1 MGGFSKGINPFFDP
15 FFTLKRRDAMNLTAN
30 YRCEEQV
37 THMNYFPQ
45 AELFSL
51 YFKDG
56 SEMEFTDCDMSEILC
71 FVRNAIKC
79 DLSQYL
85 EAGNTLQPHQKRSL
99 LEAAEYLKVVCS
111 DDEPNNV
118 VELSSWERRLLHK
131 LFTQTN

>member
-1 MGGFSKGINPFFDP
+1 MK
-15 FFTLKRRDAMNLTAN
+15 LTAN

-45 AELFSL
+45 AEIFSL

-79 DLSQYL
+79 DLKQYL
-85 EAGNTLQPHQKRSL
+85 EQGNTLPPHQKRSL
-99 LEAAEYLKVVCS
+99 LEAADYIKEVCS
-111 DDEPNNV
+111 DADENV
-118 VELSSWERRLLHK
+118 VELSS
-131 LFTQTN
+131 